1 MSEGLRIIRHDR
13 PNLRAE
19 AAAMAIMTEAFDSAY
34 GEAWNASQLSSFVTL
49 PGVTLTIAQIDGAW
63 LGFSLVR
70 MIADEAELLLLAVG
84 RQWRGRGI
92 GKALLN
98 DCLALARISGIKSLH
113 LEVRE
118 NNPAV
123 HFYRS
128 VGFEHV
134 HFRPRYYR
142 GADGTSYDALS
153 FKLKL

>member
-1 MSEGLRIIRHDR
+1 
-13 PNLRAE
+13 
-19 AAAMAIMTEAFDSAY
+19 MAIMSEAFDPAY
-34 GEAWNASQLSSFVTL
+34 GEAWNAAQLSSFVTL
-49 PGVTLTIAQIDGAW
+49 PGVTLTIAQINGAW

-84 RQWRGRGI
+84 RQWRGRGV

-98 DCLALARISGIKSLH
+98 DCLAMTRLSGIETLH

-128 VGFEHV
+128 IGFEQV

-142 GADGTSYDALS
+142 GRDGTSYDALS
-153 FKLKL
+153 FRLKL